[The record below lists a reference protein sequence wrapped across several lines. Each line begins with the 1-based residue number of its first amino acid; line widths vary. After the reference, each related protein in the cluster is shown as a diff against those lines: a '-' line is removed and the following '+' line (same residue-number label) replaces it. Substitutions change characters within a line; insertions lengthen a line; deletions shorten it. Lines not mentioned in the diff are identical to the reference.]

1 MFDSVCLDYFL
12 KHQTRLLREPIAE
25 TREEAQE
32 FLEDCM
38 AVVCRNQ
45 KEVAAYFKEAG
56 VDTSG
61 MSVKELLEAEEVFAL
76 PDGRYLIV
84 EV

>member
-1 MFDSVCLDYFL
+1 MIRCVWIIFY
-12 KHQTRLLREPIAE
+12 
-25 TREEAQE
+25 
-32 FLEDCM
+32 
-38 AVVCRNQ
+38 Q
-45 KEVAAYFKEAG
+45 KEVTAYFKEAG